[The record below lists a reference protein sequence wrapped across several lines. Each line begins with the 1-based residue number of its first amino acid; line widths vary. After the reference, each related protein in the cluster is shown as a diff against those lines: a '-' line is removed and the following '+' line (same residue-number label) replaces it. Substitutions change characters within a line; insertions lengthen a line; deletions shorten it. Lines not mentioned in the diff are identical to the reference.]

1 MMAAP
6 ATAETNTAARAPM
19 LELILRGAMAAL
31 VVLAVDV
38 ELVAEPVPEL
48 VPAVRPVVGV
58 VVVGRAGVVPVPV
71 LVPVRVLDGVLVPEV
86 VAPTLN
92 EPVAE

>member
-38 ELVAEPVPEL
+38 ELVAEL
-48 VPAVRPVVGV
+48 VPVVRPVVGA
-58 VVVGRAGVVPVPV
+58 VVVGRAAVVPVPV